1 MLKLNLK
8 VKASCPQHPR
18 YNPQKEGRAPSGD
31 FPCAGCDDLY
41 VIHLYSKVI
50 AKRVNHLSGVH
61 PKDTYD
67 YTYKPAA
74 KEEPKLEPKALKGKP
89 VIEEDDKSRH
99 KETCAYQRPNATPG
113 ECDCGAIEL
122 EEIEPTPI
130 KEDAPVI
137 EGEVP
142 AKRKRGRP
150 RKEVA

>member
-1 MLKLNLK
+1 MSLKLRLK
-8 VKASCPQHPR
+8 VDAKCPTHPR
-18 YNPQKEGRAPSGD
+18 YNPQKEDRAPSGD

-74 KEEPKLEPKALKGKP
+74 KEEPKPEPKALKEATAVEAPIK
-89 VIEEDDKSRH
+89 EDV
-99 KETCAYQRPNATPG
+99 P
-113 ECDCGAIEL
+113 
-122 EEIEPTPI
+122 

>member
-1 MLKLNLK
+1 MWYLWKGTEVSLKLRLK
-8 VKASCPQHPR
+8 VDAKCPTHPR
-18 YNPQKEGRAPSGD
+18 YNPQKEDRAPSGD

-74 KEEPKLEPKALKGKP
+74 KEALKAEPKAVTEKTAA
-89 VIEEDDKSRH
+89 V
-99 KETCAYQRPNATPG
+99 
-113 ECDCGAIEL
+113 
-122 EEIEPTPI
+122 EPPI
-130 KEDAPVI
+130 KEDAPAI
-137 EGEVP
+137 EGDWKEITP
-142 AKRKRGRP
+142 IEEPPKRKRGRP